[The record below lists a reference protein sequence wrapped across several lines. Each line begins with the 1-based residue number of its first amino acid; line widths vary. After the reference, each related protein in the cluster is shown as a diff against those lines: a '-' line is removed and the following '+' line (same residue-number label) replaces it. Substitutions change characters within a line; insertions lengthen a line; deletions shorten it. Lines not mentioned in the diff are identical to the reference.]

1 MSNNSLEFADFLNIV
16 SLYLGVRNLIENQQQ
31 SAQTL
36 KILKQ
41 NDVDTANNKQANYL
55 LKELGRKF
63 EEQNNMLK
71 EILEAVRK

>member
-1 MSNNSLEFADFLNIV
+1 MSNNSLEFADLLNIV
-16 SLYLGVRNLIENQQQ
+16 SLYLGIRNLTENEQQ

-41 NDVDTANNKQANYL
+41 NDVDTANNKQATYL

-63 EEQNNMLK
+63 DEQNNMLK